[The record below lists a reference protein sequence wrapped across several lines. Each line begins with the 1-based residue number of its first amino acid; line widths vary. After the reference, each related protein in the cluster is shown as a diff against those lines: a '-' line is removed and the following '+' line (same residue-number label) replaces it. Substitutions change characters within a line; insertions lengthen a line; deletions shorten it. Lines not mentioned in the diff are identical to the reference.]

1 MAAASI
7 TDWGVHLTQV
17 ALWYLNA
24 ERVGPLL
31 TSGSA
36 QYVNYVNPDRDQS
49 PDAFVVSWQY
59 PEFVM
64 SFTNTTVQDWEFGR
78 QGNYFFGP
86 KGSLL
91 IHRQGYEVRS
101 ASNANPKR
109 VPTPAGDAL
118 SRRRSAMAQV
128 RWMARTM
135 IRSVRAWPCF
145 PWTRSNHAFKPST
158 DLEVGFYASLPCILA
173 VKAIREGKCFKWD
186 DAGMKAV
193 AV

>member
-1 MAAASI
+1 M
-7 TDWGVHLTQV
+7 
-17 ALWYLNA
+17 WYLNA

-36 QYVNYVNPDRDQS
+36 QYVNFVNPDRDQS

-109 VPTPAGDAL
+109 VPTPPGDAL
-118 SRRRSAMAQV
+118 SRRVPWREMDGSDNDSYTIAHGRVFLDAIKS
-128 RWMARTM
+128 RT
-135 IRSVRAWPCF
+135 
-145 PWTRSNHAFKPST
+145 KPPA